1 MPKIKANGLA
11 FEYESFGR
19 KEDPAILL
27 VMGFAAQMTLWP
39 VELCQGLAARGYRV
53 VRFDNRDVGLSEK
66 LERLA
71 VPNVMEAFA
80 KSAAGQPMD
89 APYKLADMAADAAG
103 ILDALG
109 LADAHIVGASMGG
122 MIAQMVALDHPE
134 KVRSLTSIM
143 SSTGRPGLPQ
153 GKPEAIAVLTTA
165 PENLQRETRI
175 AHVMKIWRAIGSQ
188 PVYAADDAELRASAE
203 REVDRSAFYA
213 PGMSRHLVGILA
225 SPPRHELLKDVKA
238 PTLVIHG
245 ADDPLVDV
253 AAGRDTAACI
263 PGARLKIVPGM
274 GHDFTSKLVPIYLR
288 EIADFVS
295 EVDARR
301 VSA

>member
-1 MPKIKANGLA
+1 MPQIKANGLA
-11 FEYESFGR
+11 FEYETFGR
-19 KEDPAILL
+19 KEDPTILL

-66 LERLA
+66 LERFGA
-71 VPNVMEAFA
+71 PNVMEAFA
-80 KSAAGQPMD
+80 KAAGGQPIE
-89 APYKLADMAADAAG
+89 APYKLADMAADTAG

-109 LADAHIVGASMGG
+109 VAHAHIVGASMGG
-122 MIAQMVALDHPE
+122 MIAQTVALNYPK

-143 SSTGRPGLPQ
+143 SSTGRPGLPP
-153 GKPEAIAVLTTA
+153 GKPEALAVLTTA
-165 PENLQRETRI
+165 PENLERETRI
-175 AHVMKIWRAIGSQ
+175 AHAMKIWRTIGSQ
-188 PVYAADDAELRASAE
+188 SLYAADDAELRAMAE
-203 REVDRSAFYA
+203 REVDRA
-213 PGMSRHLVGILA
+213 PYYPAGMSRQLVGILS
-225 SPPRHELLKDVKA
+225 SPPRHDLLKNVQA

-253 AAGRDTAACI
+253 EAGKDTAACI

-274 GHDFTSKLVPIYLR
+274 GHDFTSKLVPVYLR

-301 VSA
+301 TN